1 MPVQNQSIYNSLP
14 KINFIQASLFLKKK
28 KKQHKYD
35 LFNAK
40 PSTTCISAPLLK
52 DLAQDESSI

>member
-14 KINFIQASLFLKKK
+14 KINFIQASLFLKQ